1 MTEEALSLE
10 SRHKPNAAISTY
22 NLGSHNLHAGNL
34 EQAREWLERA
44 VALTLDLGFKEVM
57 AYALASYV
65 QLCLLDGDAARA
77 AHLAGVADRLA
88 HGRRAP
94 APTRG
99 AGAVRGGEG
108 DGGGELGDAYAA
120 AHDAA
125 MAAPLEE
132 ALREGGVLA
141 EAPASP

>member
-1 MTEEALSLE
+1 VTEEALALE

-34 EQAREWLERA
+34 GRAREWLERA
-44 VALTLDLGFKEVM
+44 VALTLELGFKEVM

-65 QLCLLDGDAARA
+65 QLCLLEGDAARA
-77 AHLAGVADRLA
+77 AHLAGVADRLL
-88 HGRRAP
+88 
-94 APTRG
+94 TD
-99 AGAVRGGEG
+99 AGLLLQPVEQERFEEAKAAAER
-108 DGGGELGDAYAA
+108 ELGDAYAP